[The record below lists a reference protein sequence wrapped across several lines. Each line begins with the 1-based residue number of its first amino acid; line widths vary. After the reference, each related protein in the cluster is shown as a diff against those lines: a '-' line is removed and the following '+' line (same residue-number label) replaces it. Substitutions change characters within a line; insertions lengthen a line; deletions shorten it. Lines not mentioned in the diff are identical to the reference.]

1 MIVIRALVA
10 SVVGVGAGGLS
21 AGCDNSLKSDGQIQ
35 AAPEAGNAAAAIQK
49 SYGESM
55 AKKYA
60 NQMKNKKK

>member
-21 AGCDNSLKSDGQIQ
+21 SGCGDSLKSDGQIQ
-35 AAPEAGNAAAAIQK
+35 AAPEASNAADAIAK

-55 AKKYA
+55 KKKYA
-60 NQMKNKKK
+60 DQMKNRR